1 MDVAF
6 FDTDTIQESTAR
18 VPISQNMSRSNDR
31 CGPSRRRKVLHPGEG
46 TAEFVVLSECYDRA
60 GSVRASPAQAIRV
73 HIRGLRGETKS
84 TEGPSAA
91 VHSEE
96 ATTWQSLP
104 LAGHSAAE
112 GPVLVLSA
120 AGCTHTT
127 FLHRVIRMIPIKRTV
142 RPMR

>member
-1 MDVAF
+1 
-6 FDTDTIQESTAR
+6 
-18 VPISQNMSRSNDR
+18 MSRSDDR
-31 CGPSRRRKVLHPGEG
+31 RGPSRRRKVLHPSEG

-60 GSVRASPAQAIRV
+60 GSVRTSPAQTIRV
-73 HIRGLRGETKS
+73 HIRGLRGETKPI
-84 TEGPSAA
+84 EGPGAA

-104 LAGHSAAE
+104 LAGHSAVE

-127 FLHRVIRMIPIKRTV
+127 FLHHVIRMIPIKRTI
-142 RPMR
+142 RSMRR